1 MFFKKKG
8 NVVSKVG
15 LKKDLPKKKFW
26 KSYFF
31 YIAIGVFLFLGI
43 GLYRMGY
50 ILNKISEKDGS
61 IFSSLSNIIP
71 GGSDEVKGAEDGRIN
86 ILLLGMRGTNMP
98 GGGLLADTI
107 ILMSL
112 KPEENKVALI
122 SFPRDLYVSAPSNG
136 QKMKI
141 NAVHAL
147 GEEKGSGLEEMK
159 KIVGQISGLPVHYAV
174 SLNFAG
180 FKQLIDTLG
189 GLDVYLETAFYETNQ
204 FVQGNECGGEFVLPA
219 GNNHF
224 NGETAL
230 CYARARNTT
239 SDFDR
244 SKRQQVMLLALK
256 DKMTSLGLFSDFG
269 KINSTLSVIGD
280 NVKTDM
286 DSGEMK
292 KFYEKYA
299 SLASNAQRYQRVFE
313 NSEEGML
320 TSPEDSGG
328 AGYILIPRAGEGN
341 YSQIQE
347 ICANIFTLPAQSDIQ
362 PIKQYARP
370 KATINPE
377 DEKEKKKDKKKD
389 DKKDSEEKVE
399 EETVAE

>member
-1 MFFKKKG
+1 MFLKKKSIA
-8 NVVSKVG
+8 VLKTD
-15 LKKDLPKKKFW
+15 LKKDKPKKKFW
-26 KSYFF
+26 KSHFF
-31 YIAIGVFLFLGI
+31 YVVIGIFLLLGI

-71 GGSDEVKGAEDGRIN
+71 MVGNDEVKGTEDGRIN
-86 ILLLGMRGTNMP
+86 VLLLGMRGENIP

-107 ILMSL
+107 ILVSL
-112 KPEENKVALI
+112 KPEENKIALI
-122 SFPRDLYVSAPSNG
+122 SFPRDLYVTAPDTN

-141 NAVHAL
+141 NAVHVL
-147 GEEKGSGLEEMK
+147 GQEKGSGIEEMK
-159 KIVGQISGLPVHYAV
+159 KIIGQVSGLPIHYAV
-174 SLNFAG
+174 SLNFLG
-180 FKQLIDTLG
+180 FKKLIDTLG

-204 FVQGNECGGEFVLPA
+204 FVQGNECGGEFILPA

-244 SKRQQVMLLALK
+244 SKRQQIILLALK

-269 KINSTLSVIGD
+269 KINSILSVIGD

-286 DSGEMK
+286 SSGEMK

-299 SLASNAQRYQRVFE
+299 NLAINAQRYQRVFE

-320 TSPEDSGG
+320 ISPEDSGG

-347 ICANIFTLPAQSDIQ
+347 VCANIFNLPAQLDIQ

-389 DKKDSEEKVE
+389 DKKKSEKDVE
-399 EETVAE
+399 VEQK

>member
-1 MFFKKKG
+1 MFLKKKDNVISRASFKKK
-8 NVVSKVG
+8 SS
-15 LKKDLPKKKFW
+15 KKKFW
-26 KSYFF
+26 KSYLF
-31 YIAIGVFLFLGI
+31 YIAIGVFLFLGV

-50 ILNKISEKDGS
+50 ILNKISEKDSS

-71 GGSDEVKGAEDGRIN
+71 GEVDEVKGAEDGRIN

-107 ILMSL
+107 ILVSL
-112 KPEENKVALI
+112 KPEEKKIALI
-122 SFPRDLYVSAPSNG
+122 SFPRDLYVSVPSNG

-147 GEEKGSGLEEMK
+147 GQEKGSGLEEMK
-159 KIVGQISGLPVHYAV
+159 KIVGQVSGLPIHYAV

-180 FKQLIDTLG
+180 FKQLIDNLG

-244 SKRQQVMLLALK
+244 SKRQQIILLALK

-269 KINSTLSVIGD
+269 KINSILSVIGD

-292 KFYEKYA
+292 KFYEEYA
-299 SLASNAQRYQRVFE
+299 NLASNAQKYQRVFE
-313 NSEEGML
+313 NSEEGLL

-347 ICANIFTLPAQSDIQ
+347 VCANIFTLSAQSDIQ

-370 KATINPE
+370 KATINLE
-377 DEKEKKKDKKKD
+377 DEKEKKKKDKKKD
-389 DKKDSEEKVE
+389 SREDSEKDAEVE
-399 EETVAE
+399 QK